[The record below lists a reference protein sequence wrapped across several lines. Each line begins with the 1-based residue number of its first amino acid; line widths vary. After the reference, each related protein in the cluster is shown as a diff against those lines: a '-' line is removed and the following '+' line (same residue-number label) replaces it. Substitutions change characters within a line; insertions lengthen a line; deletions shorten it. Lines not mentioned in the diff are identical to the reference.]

1 MNSQL
6 KSIAFAAAML
16 VAGTVHAH
24 DCSGGAGGGMDATG
38 NDCGVVADVITSTEG
53 APAAAARQPA
63 VSEGAKTAASH
74 PTVANSHGGHGKQ
87 HLHVRHVSTS
97 KSRAQG

>member
-6 KSIAFAAAML
+6 KSIVFAAAML
-16 VAGTVHAH
+16 MAGTVHAH

-53 APAAAARQPA
+53 APAAAAHHPA
-63 VSEGAKTAASH
+63 ATEAAKTTPSH
-74 PTVANSHGGHGKQ
+74 PSVATNHFGHAK
-87 HLHVRHVSTS
+87 HHSHVRNVSVS
-97 KSRAQG
+97 KSRA

>member
-1 MNSQL
+1 MNIQL
-6 KSIAFAAAML
+6 KSIMLAAAML

-38 NDCGVVADVITSTEG
+38 NDCGVVADVITSTEA
-53 APAAAARQPA
+53 APAAVLRHPA
-63 VSEGAKTAASH
+63 VTQAAKTTPSNPNVAISH
-74 PTVANSHGGHGKQ
+74 SGHAK
-87 HLHVRHVSTS
+87 HHSHVRQVSTS